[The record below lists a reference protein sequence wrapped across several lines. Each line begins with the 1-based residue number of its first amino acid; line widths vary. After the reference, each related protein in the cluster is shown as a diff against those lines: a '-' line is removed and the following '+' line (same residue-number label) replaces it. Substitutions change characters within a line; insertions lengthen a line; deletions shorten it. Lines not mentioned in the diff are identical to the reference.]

1 MDVDV
6 MPPSMLQQSW
16 RGEVIVDS
24 DAQIPISRY
33 ARQVISV
40 LMREMGF

>member
-1 MDVDV
+1 MMEDEQRISEGAFNCVSMDVD
-6 MPPSMLQQSW
+6 S
-16 RGEVIVDS
+16 DS
-24 DAQIPISRY
+24 QIPISRY